1 MKKVMLIC
9 DCCKLPV
16 PAIKSV
22 DLCQPH
28 LDALGALRKEREP
41 RSKPVE
47 RILPKRTQKGI
58 ARSPWNK
65 ADYSVINPKIMEL
78 ADARP
83 MFNCSDVVRATGIK
97 HHIAKM
103 AITQLIREGKIASTG
118 KGAGRKLSKA
128 S

>member
-22 DLCQPH
+22 DLCASH
-28 LDALGALRKEREP
+28 IKALGKFRKEREP
-41 RSKPVE
+41 RDKPVA
-47 RILPKRTQKGI
+47 KRK
-58 ARSPWNK
+58 PWNM
-65 ADYSVINPKIMEL
+65 ADYVTIHGKIMEL

-83 MFNCSDVVRATGIK
+83 FFTGRDACK
-97 HHIAKM
+97 AAKVNPWTAKT
-103 AITQLIREGKIASTG
+103 AITQLIEARKIVATG

>member
-28 LDALGALRKEREP
+28 LDALGAMRKEREP
-41 RSKPVE
+41 RNKPVA
-47 RILPKRTQKGI
+47 RVLPKRTQKGI

-65 ADYSVINPKIMEL
+65 ADYGVINPKIMEL
-78 ADARP
+78 ADTRP
-83 MFNCSDVVRATGIK
+83 MFTGQDVVKAVGVK
-97 HHIAKM
+97 QHIAKI
-103 AITQLIREGKIASTG
+103 AIQQLIREGKIESTG